1 MKKLHKL
8 PESLRNVTIGYTTL
22 ALLFT
27 AGYGINYL
35 ISKRDE
41 KVKKI
46 TNTLEKKV
54 DFLEGINEKVKK
66 DLTEDIKKFRENL
79 REKLDPIYGIINRI
93 YEKTNPPEY
102 ITKELV
108 RAIISVESSDK
119 RDAVSQAGGRGLMQ
133 IRPVAWI
140 QVEKQTDY
148 YKKVFDPEKN
158 IRVGIE
164 YLKWLGEY
172 FEKNN
177 FLDWKNLQIKE
188 KQEILL
194 AGYNGGP
201 ARLNKRKKIEN
212 MPAETLRY
220 IKKVRNTL

>member
-1 MKKLHKL
+1 
-8 PESLRNVTIGYTTL
+8 
-22 ALLFT
+22 
-27 AGYGINYL
+27 
-35 ISKRDE
+35 
-41 KVKKI
+41 
-46 TNTLEKKV
+46 
-54 DFLEGINEKVKK
+54 
-66 DLTEDIKKFRENL
+66 
-79 REKLDPIYGIINRI
+79 
-93 YEKTNPPEY
+93 
-102 ITKELV
+102 
-108 RAIISVESSDK
+108 
-119 RDAVSQAGGRGLMQ
+119 MQ